1 MTEVRTDAAVEVT
14 PGGPYHVTGGIPL
27 FRVRKIAGPKKGSFT
42 EWEKYEQISTE
53 GEYWLCRC
61 GHSTDKP
68 FCTGMHE
75 KVGFDGTETAQTDV
89 YGDRAESLGGTKMAV
104 SDDRGICAH
113 AAFCSN
119 EITNVWKAAKLTDDD
134 QAMAETVVK
143 MINNCP
149 SGALTFQMEGKD
161 VEPSL
166 EREIWIQEDASIL
179 LRGGITVKRADGQ
192 PIETRN
198 RMALCRCGQS
208 KNKPLCDGTH
218 AEVDFTDG

>member
-1 MTEVRTDAAVEVT
+1 
-14 PGGPYHVTGGIPL
+14 
-27 FRVRKIAGPKKGSFT
+27 
-42 EWEKYEQISTE
+42 
-53 GEYWLCRC
+53 
-61 GHSTDKP
+61 
-68 FCTGMHE
+68 
-75 KVGFDGTETAQTDV
+75 
-89 YGDRAESLGGTKMAV
+89 
-104 SDDRGICAH
+104 
-113 AAFCSN
+113 
-119 EITNVWKAAKLTDDD
+119 
-134 QAMAETVVK
+134 